1 MKKLIAKMVLLS
13 AVIILLPAAGFTHT
27 AENPFVTPLLAGKDG
42 MDVGDVLIWNDA
54 TNLYVKYVVND
65 PSWCLSQTHL
75 DVQQS
80 LSAIPKTKNG
90 NPIPGKFNYSDPLDC
105 ASEKFYTVPL
115 IGGIGTTLYVVTHAV
130 VQSLVGYTDPNLPN
144 FAAALPDQ
152 VTMSIKDPYLGGP
165 AYFPHV
171 NIIDGAITGD
181 YEGWCIDT
189 DLPITQD
196 VLYTANVFSSYE
208 PLPAGVVEFPENLDL
223 INWIINQHFVGK
235 PSSCN
240 PMLPTYTYGDV
251 QRAIWTLIDDTPS
264 TASLGP
270 YSRCHVEE
278 IIAAAYANGEGFVPG
293 CDDVIGI
300 IFQPVDNSQ
309 IVIAQATFAG
319 VGVPCDPIFE
329 YETAWGYGLGF
340 PGDNWA
346 TYFTYVV
353 Q

>member
-1 MKKLIAKMVLLS
+1 MKKLIATMIMLS
-13 AVIILLPAAGFTHT
+13 ALIMLLPAAGFTHT
-27 AENPFVTPLLAGKDG
+27 AEAPFVTPLLVGKDG
-42 MDVGDVLIWNDA
+42 MDVGDILIWNDGM
-54 TNLYVKYVVND
+54 NLYVKYVITN
-65 PSWCLSQTHL
+65 PAWCLMQTHL
-75 DVQQS
+75 DVQLS
-80 LSAIPKTKNG
+80 LSAIPQTSKG
-90 NPIPGKFNYSDPLDC
+90 IPIPGNFYYSDVLDC
-105 ASEKFYTVPL
+105 ASEKLYTVPL
-115 IGGIGTTLYVVTHAV
+115 IGGLGTKLYIAPHALL
-130 VQSLVGYTDPNLPN
+130 QTLVGYTEPNLDA

-171 NIIDGAITGD
+171 TITDGALTGD
-181 YEGWCIDT
+181 YEGWCVDT

-196 VLYTANVFSSYE
+196 VLYTAKVFSSYE
-208 PLPAGVVEFPENLDL
+208 PLPAGVVEFPDNLDL
-223 INWIINQHFVGK
+223 INWIINQQFVGK

-300 IFQPVDNSQ
+300 IFQPVDDSQ

-319 VGVPCDPIFE
+319 VGVPCDPIYE
-329 YETAWGYGLGF
+329 YATGWGDGIRF
-340 PGDNWA
+340 TNKSWA